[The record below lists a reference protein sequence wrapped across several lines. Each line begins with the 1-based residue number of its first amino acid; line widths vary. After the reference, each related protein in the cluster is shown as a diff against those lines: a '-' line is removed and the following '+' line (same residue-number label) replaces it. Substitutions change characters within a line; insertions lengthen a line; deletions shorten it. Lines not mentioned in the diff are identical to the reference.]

1 MSRRLLVLGA
11 GTAGTMIANRMRRAL
26 DARDWQITIVDK
38 DDVHLYQPGFL
49 FLPFGTYRP
58 EQVRRS
64 RHTLLADGID
74 LVLAGVEQIDA
85 PASTVTLTDGRV
97 LAYDQLVI
105 TTGTSPRP
113 DQTPGMLGEE
123 WRRSIFDFYT
133 VEGATALHAGL
144 HGFTGGR
151 LVVHV
156 TETPIK
162 CPVAPLEFVF
172 LADAWLRA
180 RGLRG
185 RTELVLAT
193 PLSGAFTQPI
203 ASERLGSMLVE
214 RGIQVETDFLVEHV
228 DDQAKAL
235 VSYDE
240 RQVPFD
246 LLVTVPLNMG
256 ADVITRSGL
265 GNELGYVG
273 VDRHTLRSRAHPN
286 VFAVGD
292 AADLP
297 TSKAGSVAHFAVETF
312 VRNFALLADGH
323 DPVDS
328 FDGHANCFIET
339 GHGKGLLIDFDYD
352 TQPLPGTYPL
362 PWVGPLRLLTE
373 TRANH
378 LGKLAFRWLY
388 WNALLPGRPIPLPAH
403 MSMRGKDTTLLADA
417 A

>member
-1 MSRRLLVLGA
+1 MTRRLLVLGA
-11 GTAGTMIANRMRRAL
+11 GTAGTMIANRMRRVL
-26 DARDWQITIVDK
+26 DARDWEITIVDK

-49 FLPFGTYRP
+49 FLPFATYRP
-58 EQVRRS
+58 DQVRRS

-85 PASTVTLTDGRV
+85 GAGTVTLGDGRV

-113 DQTPGMLGEE
+113 DQTPGMLGDL
-123 WRRSIFDFYT
+123 WRRDVFDFYT
-133 VEGATALHAGL
+133 FDGAMALQRAL
-144 HGFTGGR
+144 QQLTGGR

-156 TETPIK
+156 TDMPIK

-180 RGLRG
+180 RGMRE
-185 RTELVLAT
+185 RTELVFAT
-193 PLSGAFTQPI
+193 PLSGAFTQPV
-203 ASERLGSMLVE
+203 AAERLGSLLADRDIRVETDYLVE
-214 RGIQVETDFLVEHV
+214 RIDEQG
-228 DDQAKAL
+228 KAL

-240 RQVPFD
+240 RRIDFD

-256 ADVITRSGL
+256 AEVITRSGL
-265 GNELGYVG
+265 GDELGYVP
-273 VDRHTLRSRAHPN
+273 VDRHTLRSRAYEN
-286 VFAVGD
+286 VFVVGD

-312 VRNFALLADGH
+312 VHNFPLLVEGRE
-323 DPVDS
+323 PVDA
-328 FDGHANCFIET
+328 FDGHANCFVET
-339 GHGKGLLIDFDYD
+339 GNGKGLLIDFDYD

-362 PWVGPLRLLTE
+362 PWVGPMRLLTE

-403 MSMRGKDTTLLADA
+403 MSMRGKDTSLLAA